1 MPYELTTLACAPL
14 TEGAVAV
21 AARDWIAQGPGR
33 LLGAWRTEIGD
44 LFQVKLLRR
53 FDTADALEEERRRA
67 LMAPAPFGISDPA
80 IRLDMERY
88 TRFPF
93 LPEVE
98 SATFGSFYEFRTYF
112 LKPGGLAPT
121 LNSWRDAIAPAGDYT
136 RHLVVNMYALDGH
149 HASHIYGD
157 FPAWKSALRC
167 AHAITPTASGLR
179 RAPLNKSRKRHRRSA
194 YRNLTRCCAEG
205 LGIGRSR

>member
-14 TEGAVAV
+14 TEGVVAA

-33 LLGAWRTEIGD
+33 LSGAWRTEIGD

-67 LMAPAPFGISDPA
+67 LMDPALFGISDPA
-80 IRLDMERY
+80 IRINMERY
-88 TRFPF
+88 ARFPF

-98 SATFGSFYEFRTYF
+98 PATFGSFYEFRTYF

-121 LNSWRDAIAPAGDYT
+121 LNSWRDAIAPAADYT
-136 RHLVVNMYALDGH
+136 RHLLVNMYALDGPPRIT
-149 HASHIYGD
+149 HIWG
-157 FPAWKSALRC
+157 FSSLEERAALR
-167 AHAITPTASGLR
+167 ARHYADDLWPPKGAPQQITKATSTICVPEPYSPLR
-179 RAPLNKSRKRHRRSA
+179 
-194 YRNLTRCCAEG
+194 
-205 LGIGRSR
+205 

>member
-14 TEGAVAV
+14 TEGVVAA

-67 LMAPAPFGISDPA
+67 LMDPALFGISDPA
-80 IRLDMERY
+80 IRINMERY
-88 TRFPF
+88 ARFPF

-98 SATFGSFYEFRTYF
+98 PATFGSFYEFRTYF

-121 LNSWRDAIAPAGDYT
+121 LNSWRDAIAPAADYT
-136 RHLVVNMYALDGH
+136 RHLLVNMYALDGPPRIT
-149 HASHIYGD
+149 HIWG
-157 FPAWKSALRC
+157 FSSLEERAALR
-167 AHAITPTASGLR
+167 ARHYADDLWPPKGAPQQITKATSTICVPEPYSPLR
-179 RAPLNKSRKRHRRSA
+179 
-194 YRNLTRCCAEG
+194 
-205 LGIGRSR
+205 